1 MSRTSARLLAGL
13 VIGGAALAACS
24 SAPAPDSLSLGPG
37 GASGSPTA
45 AADAGTT
52 GTAGSATTGS
62 GGIAGGTT
70 GTGSGG
76 TGGTGG
82 TTGTTGGATGGTA
95 GGTGG
100 STGGSPTDLFTPA
113 QERTGIT
120 PTQITICAHAALTYA
135 AAFNTS
141 PDDLNVFWTALNAE
155 KGGIYGRKVVETYED
170 DAYKPDQAKIAA
182 ATCES
187 KGIFFLLGGIGFDQI
202 PSVRNYAE
210 EHHLLYIHH
219 TATLNGTKGQ
229 RYSFSLVPTTE
240 RTGEGFAQLARQRF
254 AGKKIGI
261 LKRDSA
267 NWEPGVV
274 AFKAK
279 AKEYGLSLIKPD
291 EAVPQNAG
299 DYSSQLQNLKN
310 EGAQVVWI
318 WLNALETTN
327 VVQQMHAMNWTPDV
341 MVFPFN
347 LTSQTLGQQ
356 ALNPVM
362 AGVAMYPA
370 YSFGDY
376 TGPFASYQDDMKE
389 FERQYKQYDP
399 NAQISGVGGDLIFL
413 NWVGQK
419 ALYRLLLACGKDC
432 TRDSFVRL
440 MTHTTKRVV
449 SSGCPFDFSRDGHHG
464 SDFVTFMQTYQ
475 SGNVATGK
483 VNWRETNACVGSDR

>member
-1 MSRTSARLLAGL
+1 MVSTRTRVAAAL
-13 VIGGAALAACS
+13 VLSGALAACS
-24 SAPAPDSLSLGPG
+24 SAPAPVALNQGPG
-37 GASGSPTA
+37 GTPGVTTAPGGSTPATA
-45 AADAGTT
+45 ATGTSGGATGGAPGTT
-52 GTAGSATTGS
+52 GGAAPGTS
-62 GGIAGGTT
+62 GQV
-70 GTGSGG
+70 
-76 TGGTGG
+76 GTGG
-82 TTGTTGGATGGTA
+82 TTGGTSGSV
-95 GGTGG
+95 GGTGA
-100 STGGSPTDLFTPA
+100 GGPVAGNLFTAA
-113 QERTGIT
+113 QERVGIS
-120 PTQITICAHAALTYA
+120 PTQITLCAHAALTYA

-155 KGGIYGRKVVETYED
+155 KGGIYGRKVVQTYED
-170 DAYKPDQAKIAA
+170 DAYKPDQAVIAA
-182 ATCES
+182 QTCEQ
-187 KGIFFLLGGIGFDQI
+187 KGIFMLLGGIGFDQI

-210 EHHLLYIHH
+210 QHHLLYVHH

-240 RTGEGFAQLARQRF
+240 RMGEGFAQLAQRRF

-279 AKEYGLSLIKPD
+279 AKAYGLKLVKPD

-299 DYSSQLQNLKN
+299 NYSSQLQNLKN

-376 TGPFASYQDDMKE
+376 SGPFASYADDMKQ
-389 FERQYKQYDP
+389 FEAQYAKYDP
-399 NAQISGVGGDLIFL
+399 NADISGIGGDLIFL

-419 ALYRLLLACGKDC
+419 ALYKLLLACGKDC
-432 TRDSFVRL
+432 TRDAFVRT
-440 MTHTTKRVV
+440 MTHYTQRAV
-449 SSGCPFDFSRDGHHG
+449 SSGCPFDFRGDGHHG
-464 SDFVTFMQTYQ
+464 SDFVNFLETYQ
-475 SGNVATGK
+475 SGNAVTGK
-483 VNWRETNACVGSDR
+483 VNWRNTSACVGSDR